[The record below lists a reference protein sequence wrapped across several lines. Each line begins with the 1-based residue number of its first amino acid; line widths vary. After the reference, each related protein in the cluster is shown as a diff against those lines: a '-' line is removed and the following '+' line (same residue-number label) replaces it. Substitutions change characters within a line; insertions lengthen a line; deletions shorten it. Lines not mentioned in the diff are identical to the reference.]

1 VRELVGS
8 AYRALWFSPLRT
20 ALSIG
25 AIGVGAATVV
35 VMVGVGRGAE
45 RDVGERIERL
55 GTNLVLVTPARL
67 SRVAGRARQTGTAA
81 TLRPRDERF
90 LREGCPHLVE
100 AVPTQSRQIAL
111 KFGNRANSA
120 MVVGTSDRLPAVRD
134 LPLDRGR
141 FFTAA
146 EERGAMRVAV
156 IGRTVLAKMYGQ
168 GVDPVGSTLRL
179 AGVPF
184 QVIGLMA
191 PRGASL
197 SGEDEDNQI
206 FVPLRTALSRLF
218 HVDYL
223 DGFMLQARSGRDVEA
238 LAEEAA
244 AAMALAHRLRPPAKP
259 DFEVQAQADLV
270 AARREVAAR
279 FALLVTSVGSLA
291 LLVGALGVLSVMLLG
306 IRERTAEIG
315 VRRAVGATR
324 RAVAL
329 QFLFESS
336 LLGLL
341 GGIVGFV
348 LAAGASVVAADAMR
362 VPFEFSGDALALA
375 TAICVALGLLAGVVP
390 AQRAARLEPVD
401 ALRK

>member
-1 VRELVGS
+1 VRSLVGS

-45 RDVGERIERL
+45 QDVGERIERM

-90 LREGCPHLVE
+90 LREGCPHLVD
-100 AVPTQSRQIAL
+100 AVPTQSRQLPL
-111 KFGNRANSA
+111 KFGNQVNSA
-120 MVVGTSDRLPAVRD
+120 MVVGTSERMIAVRD
-134 LPLDRGR
+134 LPLDAGR

-156 IGRTVLAKMYGQ
+156 VGRTVQRKMWGAD
-168 GVDPVGSTLRL
+168 VDPVGSTLRIS
-179 AGVPF
+179 GVAF
-184 QVIGLMA
+184 QVIGLLA
-191 PRGASL
+191 ARGASL

-218 HVDYL
+218 HLDYL
-223 DGFMLQARSGRDVEA
+223 DSFILKARSARDVELVA
-238 LAEEAA
+238 QEAA
-244 AAMALAHRLRPPAKP
+244 AAMGLAHRLTPPAQP
-259 DFEVQAQADLV
+259 DFEVQTQADLV

-279 FALLVTSVGSLA
+279 FALLVVSVGSLA
-291 LLVGALGVLSVMLLG
+291 LLVGALGVVSVMLLG
-306 IRERTAEIG
+306 IRERTGEIG
-315 VRRAVGATR
+315 LRRAVGATR
-324 RAVAL
+324 RDVAL
-329 QFLFESS
+329 QFLAEAC

-341 GGIVGFV
+341 GAAVGLV
-348 LAAGASVVAADAMR
+348 LSVAASTIAADAVR
-362 VPFEFSGDALALA
+362 LPFVFAADALG
-375 TAICVALGLLAGVVP
+375 ISSGVCVALGLLAGVVP
-390 AQRAARLEPVD
+390 AVRAAQLEPVD